1 MADLLFKRGKHANL
15 PAVVVDGAF
24 YLTTDT
30 HRLYAGITPEG
41 ETTAELVSLNKYI
54 LTYTDLDDLKQNWG
68 NATVGDFAYVEKEN
82 VLAYYDGANWH
93 QINQNT
99 DTTLQ
104 RKKDGSAD
112 GFAISGVDSSVTLT
126 ITESDGTAHSDA
138 IAFTGANGIS
148 TAVADDGTVTIT
160 GTVYDLSGALDNT
173 GAIFTITLDND
184 RSELD
189 SYQVDLNAGSNIEF
203 TGGEN
208 TLTISAKD
216 TTLDSDAGSL
226 VIESVKTGDN
236 ITGSKVT
243 FSVEDTD
250 GNVVSKSSENTLYY
264 TVNGTTVYNQD
275 ELPVYSKDQIDT
287 KFNQL
292 NPMSYK
298 GVVTTLEGLTGLENV
313 KAGDTYMVSGSGFD
327 GPNQEG
333 AKKGDLFIA
342 TGEETDDGVLTDVIW
357 TYVPAGDDAMTD
369 TTYSSIVTVSD
380 HKAVLVNDLTE
391 DVVYGI
397 DLEAGDKIELSS
409 VEDPSGVLKTTIK
422 HAAPGAASIQPT
434 DADSTSD
441 NTYEIIVP
449 EAFVIDEY
457 GHVAGFQERTYNVAK
472 VTLEG
477 DAVTAVDNVATV
489 VTTLTDSNGDSR
501 GTATMKLDASAA
513 DNLNIT
519 ATGTDNVVVLKLEW
533 GTF

>member
-15 PAVVVDGAF
+15 PATVIDGAF

-41 ETTAELVSLNKYI
+41 STTAELVDLNKYI
-54 LTYTDLDDLKQNWG
+54 LTYTSLDDLKLNWN
-68 NATVGDFAYVEKEN
+68 NAEAGDFAYVEKEN
-82 VLAYYDGANWH
+82 VLAYYDGTNWH
-93 QINQNT
+93 QVNKNT

-104 RKKDGSAD
+104 RKQDGSAD
-112 GFAISGVDSSVTLT
+112 GFVISGTGSSVTLT
-126 ITESDGTAHSDA
+126 ITESDGTEHSDA
-138 IAFTGANGIS
+138 IAFTGAKGIS
-148 TAVADDGTVTIT
+148 TAVAADGTVTIT
-160 GTVYDLSGALDNT
+160 GTLYSLSGALDT
-173 GAIFTITLDND
+173 GTFTITLDND

-189 SYQVDLNAGSNIEF
+189 PYQVNLSAGSNVEF
-203 TGGEN
+203 TGGAN
-208 TLTISAKD
+208 NLIISAKD
-216 TTLDSDAGSL
+216 TALDSTQGSL
-226 VIESVKTGDN
+226 TIESVKTDGD

-243 FSVEDTD
+243 FSVTDTD
-250 GNVVSKSSENTLYY
+250 GNTVSKSSENTLYY

-298 GVVTTLEGLTGLENV
+298 GVVTALEGLAGLEKV
-313 KAGDTYMVSGSGFD
+313 KAGDTYMVSGSGFT
-327 GPNQEG
+327 GPNNES

-342 TGEETDDGVLTDVIW
+342 TGEETDGVLTDVIW
-357 TYVPAGDDAMTD
+357 TYIPAGDDAMTD
-369 TTYSSIVTVSD
+369 TTYSSIVNVAE
-380 HKAVLVNDLTE
+380 HKAVLVNILTE

-409 VEDPSGVLKTTIK
+409 VEDSDGVLKTTIK

-434 DADSTSD
+434 DAASTTD

-449 EAFVIDEY
+449 EDFVIDEY
-457 GHVAGFQERTYNVAK
+457 GHVASFKERTYNIAK

-477 DAVTAVDNVATV
+477 DAVTATNNVATV

-519 ATGTDNVVVLKLEW
+519 ASGNDTIVLKLEW